1 LTRST
6 DSPLVCN
13 DKKGFSVGEQEEW
26 GWFRHLNTTSERAW
40 DMVIFT
46 DWHKIF
52 KDLCAQDDP
61 TALSADDSKFQKA
74 MEKNALATFIDAHN
88 TSYYVNAYTTK
99 VNPTMDDVLSKLLDG
114 VRRLRDEWQDREAQ
128 AQGDSH
134 DGETP
139 LDAPRDAKTLADRK
153 RKEDFKRTLQVLSRF
168 ETCFRR
174 ASWKSGCEMVFPMLF
189 GHLAFMTHRCWKIF
203 MRKAIYL
210 AAEAWRRE
218 YGQLETK
225 AHIPDSSITYTLPG
239 SDDAVIMRGWSQ
251 VQRDDRIVYIGPEGD
266 EYDCIEYAHQ
276 AFEDAKKQGGS
287 LRAVTKAL
295 QAVTEGAAEEDP
307 VPRVVPVHTDSCS
320 H

>member
-1 LTRST
+1 
-6 DSPLVCN
+6 
-13 DKKGFSVGEQEEW
+13 
-26 GWFRHLNTTSERAW
+26 
-40 DMVIFT
+40 
-46 DWHKIF
+46 
-52 KDLCAQDDP
+52 
-61 TALSADDSKFQKA
+61 
-74 MEKNALATFIDAHN
+74 
-88 TSYYVNAYTTK
+88 
-99 VNPTMDDVLSKLLDG
+99 
-114 VRRLRDEWQDREAQ
+114 
-128 AQGDSH
+128 
-134 DGETP
+134 
-139 LDAPRDAKTLADRK
+139 
-153 RKEDFKRTLQVLSRF
+153 
-168 ETCFRR
+168 
-174 ASWKSGCEMVFPMLF
+174 MLF

-295 QAVTEGAAEEDP
+295 QDVTEGAAEEDP